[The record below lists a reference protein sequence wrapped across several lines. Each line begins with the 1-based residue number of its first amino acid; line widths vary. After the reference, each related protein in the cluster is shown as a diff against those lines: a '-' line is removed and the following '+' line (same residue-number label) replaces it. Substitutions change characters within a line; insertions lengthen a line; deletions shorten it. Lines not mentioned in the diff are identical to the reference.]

1 MSTLSESRGR
11 IVETRENGSSI
22 LWTYVPE
29 MPTEDRRHSLPW
41 LAVLAWPYD
50 GSSRNGM
57 PSLEVNESM
66 LKLEDVLG
74 KIERHDF
81 CVEAYRRVGG
91 GRREFVFYLADREQ
105 FLAELNSRTAGHE
118 RYPIDI
124 NFYRDESWSELQEL
138 IDDLG
143 VA

>member
-1 MSTLSESRGR
+1 MPTLNESRGR
-11 IVETRENGSSI
+11 IVETHKDGFSI

-29 MPTEDRRHSLPW
+29 MPAEEQRHSLPW

-50 GSSRNGM
+50 GSTRNGM
-57 PSLEVNESM
+57 PPVEVNESM
-66 LKLEDVLG
+66 LRLEDVLS

-81 CVEAYRRVGG
+81 CVEAYRRVGDG
-91 GRREFVFYLADREQ
+91 LREFVFYIANREQ
-105 FLAELNSRTAGHE
+105 FLAELNDPIASHE

-124 NFYRDESWSELQEL
+124 KFYMDESWSELQEL
-138 IDDLG
+138 INDLG